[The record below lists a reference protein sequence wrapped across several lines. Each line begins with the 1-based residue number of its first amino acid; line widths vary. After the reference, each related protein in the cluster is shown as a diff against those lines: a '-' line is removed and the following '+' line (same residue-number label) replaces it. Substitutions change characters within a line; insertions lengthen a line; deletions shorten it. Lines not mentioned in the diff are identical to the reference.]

1 MRTLGHRLSGLRGP
15 VGSFAQ
21 RKDQKQD
28 LTCKEVPL
36 AAFLTLLTRGS
47 CSAKGGHWGQGQR
60 LGGQSGQES
69 KRKGA
74 AGGCG
79 QLVRAGRRE
88 GGEERNS
95 QHFSPTLLPGP
106 LEEFTDGRK
115 TGRRTELVDRSGA
128 QARSRWAANDQ
139 RASQRGHQGG
149 TWMTG
154 PEFQEQPRARAMPL
168 PVSAW
173 RWHSEPGDRVRSC
186 QKNKDQKG
194 KETED

>member
-1 MRTLGHRLSGLRGP
+1 MLREGTGGRARGWETSQGRNPRGRGL
-15 VGSFAQ
+15 
-21 RKDQKQD
+21 
-28 LTCKEVPL
+28 
-36 AAFLTLLTRGS
+36 
-47 CSAKGGHWGQGQR
+47 QG
-60 LGGQSGQES
+60 
-69 KRKGA
+69 A
-74 AGGCG
+74 
-79 QLVRAGRRE
+79 VDRE

-95 QHFSPTLLPGP
+95 QRFSPTLLPGP
-106 LEEFTDGRK
+106 LKEFTDGRK

-128 QARSRWAANDQ
+128 HARSRWAANDQ

-173 RWHSEPGDRVRSC
+173 RWHSEPGDQVRSC
-186 QKNKDQKG
+186 QKNEDQKG